1 MAQPLLKIMQPIQNS
16 VTESFLKNLDQSLEK
31 PLKKNE
37 MDYLRNYFRRLS
49 SQDYD
54 DTRTLE
60 FYDIALRHREF
71 AKTRKPGEVIIESC
85 NMRIEGASGRN
96 TEYTLFLLIVDD
108 IPFLINSLLMKLNS
122 LDKSPERFLHP
133 VFSVERN
140 PSHKALSFAECLPAK
155 GDAGSSNESFIQ
167 CAIEYTPE
175 EEHQSIKDG
184 LLDVI
189 IQIRTSVNDW
199 LTIRDKV
206 SNLINKLD
214 DREPDSELS
223 ELVHFLNWI
232 QQENFVYLGYC
243 EVEIDTRKSSNQ
255 PTLVED
261 SLLGNLQPIHKK
273 GNNLID
279 TALPPVNYPSP
290 KRVVY
295 TKARIKAEIYYPS
308 YMDCILIRQNPEI
321 HKGKARISCVIGFL
335 SRNSQI
341 QGHML
346 IPYVRDKIEWI
357 LNHCGMRR
365 DGHGFKELRALLTT
379 LPRDKLLQMD
389 REDLYRLG
397 MTLLNQE
404 RRKTRVHLHRN
415 VCGHF
420 YSCLVYI
427 PRDLFNSALRAQ
439 IQEYLRVVFEATEVE
454 FDVYFSHSILTR
466 IHYMIHIDP
475 KSGAHHDQRQ
485 IETHVQNIAR
495 DWNDSL
501 LELLKEKKP
510 YHQARRLFEVYA
522 DAFPA
527 NYRDSFSIQNAI
539 ADIAI
544 YENMADGEV
553 HCKLAPS
560 QRGNPDSA
568 DNQSA
573 SFKIYSK
580 SISLVLS
587 DVLPILENMGVRVLR
602 ERPYRIERKD
612 AGQLGLLDFQ
622 IARNDSNRFD
632 FKAHGKIFEELF
644 VQCWNGEIE
653 ANGFN
658 ALTLLAG
665 LGWREIMAI
674 CALFSYLKQI
684 RLRYSEQSIIETMIR
699 YPELVKGIWDW
710 FEARL
715 NPNLADQDDRDRHSH
730 ILEQLNLVSTLN
742 EERIMVALIDVI
754 AAILRTNFYQ
764 PEKDSTPKK
773 YISFK
778 IDCGRIP
785 RIPEPVPLYEVFVY
799 SPDVEGVHLRG
810 GKVARGGLRW
820 SDRYEDFRTE
830 VLGLVKAQRVKNAV
844 IVPVGSKG
852 GFVVKKLSNMPPG
865 SVQDKVIACY
875 KTFIRGLLDITDNVL
890 GTDITAPENVRRLD
904 EDDPYLVVAADKG
917 TATFSDIANSVAK
930 DYGFWLGDAF
940 ASGGSDGY
948 DHKRMGIT
956 ARGAWESV
964 KRHFRELG
972 RDIQNEPFTVVGIGD
987 MSGDVFGNGML
998 LSRKTRLVAAFN
1010 HLHILIDPCPDPE
1023 ISYRERE
1030 RLFRLPR
1037 SSWTDYNPECLSSGG
1052 AVYSRTDKS
1061 IKISSQ
1067 AMQLLGTKIS
1077 EFTPDDLI
1085 NAILKCEADL
1095 LWNGGIGTY
1104 VKASTES
1111 HYDAQDRINDNLR
1124 VDAVDLRCKVIGEG
1138 GNLGVTQLARIEY
1151 AMAGGRSYTDAID
1164 NSGGVDTSD
1173 HEVNL
1178 KILMNAEVKD
1188 GALTMNQRN
1197 KVLAKMES
1205 NVAELVLSNNYQQ
1218 TQIISIEAESGKSLM
1233 SQHMRTISML
1243 AEDGMLDRNIE
1254 FLPSQEELHERLE
1267 SSSYLTRP
1275 ELAVV
1280 LAYSKMDL
1288 YQRLVRL
1295 EFMDSPYLLTEIERY
1310 FPDHVRKNHLS
1321 GIHNHRLRR
1330 EIIATQLT
1338 NDLVGCMGSSFHLRV
1353 MDLTGRPIEDICA
1366 AYLVARDFSDYR
1378 EIIKKVINLDNKVD
1392 AALQIEAFNR
1402 LCRSLESTINWILKK
1417 VGHPKDMES
1426 FINRYSKPYL
1436 ELCRN
1441 LEKILN
1447 KASKQR
1453 YDDIN
1458 SRLVKAGFPKV
1469 LAHDIACRDILNNG
1483 IDVVELSLAHARPV
1497 VETGEIL
1504 FEVSEALSIDWIY
1517 KQIASIEVENIWHER
1532 AKFSLLS
1539 TLRGHHTDIVNSI
1552 LSNSKNS
1559 KPKQALAAWLGKN
1572 RTHIHALEG
1581 KAESLKQET
1590 MVDYSMLSVI
1600 VSELES
1606 IK

>member
-1 MAQPLLKIMQPIQNS
+1 MRPIRNN
-16 VTESFLKNLDQSLEK
+16 VTESFLKNLAKSLGK
-31 PLKKNE
+31 PLKKSE
-37 MDYLRNYFRRLS
+37 RDYLRNYFRRLS

-54 DTRTLE
+54 DSRTLE
-60 FYDIALRHREF
+60 YYDIALKHREL

-85 NMRIEGASGRN
+85 NTRIEGDSTRN
-96 TEYTLFLLIVDD
+96 TEYTLFLLVVDD

-122 LDKSPERFLHP
+122 LPKTPERFLHP
-133 VFSVERN
+133 VFSVARAPN
-140 PSHKALSFAECLPAK
+140 HNARSFTECLQTQ
-155 GDAGSSNESFIQ
+155 GSTDSNNESFIQ

-175 EEHQSIKDG
+175 EEHQAIKDG

-189 IQIRTSVNDW
+189 AQIRTSVDDW
-199 LTIRDKV
+199 LKIRSNI
-206 SNLINKLD
+206 SNLVNKLD
-214 DREPDSELS
+214 DQDPNSELS
-223 ELVHFLNWI
+223 ELIHFLNWI

-243 EVEIDTRKSSNQ
+243 EVEVDTRKHSTQ
-255 PTLVED
+255 PTLVD
-261 SLLGNLQPIHKK
+261 GSLLGNLHHIQERT
-273 GNNLID
+273 GNLID
-279 TALPPVNYPSP
+279 TALPPVTHPKP
-290 KRVVY
+290 KRVIY

-308 YMDCILIRQNPEI
+308 YMDCILIRHDPETY
-321 HKGKARISCVIGFL
+321 KGKTRISCVIGFL

-341 QGHML
+341 QEHML
-346 IPYVRDKIEWI
+346 IPYVRNKIEWI
-357 LNHCGMRR
+357 LDHCGMRR
-365 DGHGFKELRALLTT
+365 DGHGFKELRTLLTT

-404 RRKTRVHLHRN
+404 RRKTRVHLHQN
-415 VCGHF
+415 ICGHF

-427 PRDLFNSALRAQ
+427 PRDLFNSTLRAQ
-439 IQEYLRVVFEATEVE
+439 IQEYMRVVFQATEVE

-466 IHYMIHIDP
+466 IHYIIHIDP
-475 KSGAHHDQRQ
+475 KSAVSHDQQ
-485 IETHVQNIAR
+485 QLETDVQNIAR
-495 DWNDSL
+495 DWNDNL
-501 LELLKEKKP
+501 IEILKEKKP
-510 YHQARRLFEVYA
+510 YREARNLFAVYV

-544 YENMADGEV
+544 YEDMADGEV
-553 HCKLAPS
+553 RCKLSPS
-560 QRGNPDSA
+560 RRGSPDSVE
-568 DNQSA
+568 NQGA

-580 SISLVLS
+580 NISLVLS
-587 DVLPILENMGVRVLR
+587 DVLPILENMGVLVLR

-612 AGQLGLLDFQ
+612 TKQLGLLDFQ
-622 IARNDSNRFD
+622 IARNDSINFD
-632 FKAHGKIFEELF
+632 FKARGGIFEELF

-653 ANGFN
+653 ISGYN

-674 CALFSYLKQI
+674 CALFRYLKQI

-699 YPELVKGIWDW
+699 YPGLVKDIWDW
-710 FEARL
+710 FEVRL
-715 NPNLADQDDRDRHSH
+715 NPSLTDHDDG
-730 ILEQLNLVSTLN
+730 ILLGKVREQLNHVSTLN
-742 EERIMVALIDVI
+742 EERIMTALIDVI
-754 AAILRTNFYQ
+754 AATLRTNFYQ
-764 PEKDSTPKK
+764 AEKDNTPKK

-778 IDCGRIP
+778 IDSSAIP
-785 RIPEPVPLYEVFVY
+785 RIPEPPPLYEIFVY

-852 GFVVKKLSNMPPG
+852 GFVVKKLSETPQD
-865 SVQDKVIACY
+865 SVQERVIACY
-875 KTFIRGLLDITDNVL
+875 KTFIRGLLDITDNIS
-890 GTDITAPENVRRLD
+890 GTNIIPPENVRRLD

-917 TATFSDIANSVAK
+917 TATFSDIANSAAK

-972 RDIQNEPFTVVGIGD
+972 KNIQNDPFTVVGIGD

-998 LSRKTRLVAAFN
+998 LSRKIRLVAAFN
-1010 HLHILIDPCPDPE
+1010 HQHILIDPGPDPE
-1023 ISYRERE
+1023 ISYQERE
-1030 RLFRLPR
+1030 RLFKLPR

-1052 AVYSRTDKS
+1052 AIYSRTEKS
-1061 IKISSQ
+1061 ITISPQ
-1067 AMQLLGTKIS
+1067 AMQLLGTRMS
-1077 EFTPDDLI
+1077 EFTPDKLV
-1085 NAILKCEADL
+1085 NMILKCEVDL

-1104 VKASTES
+1104 VKASEES
-1111 HYDAQDRINDNLR
+1111 HADAQDRNNDNLR
-1124 VDAVDLRCKVIGEG
+1124 VDAIDLRCKVIGEG

-1151 AMAGGRSYTDAID
+1151 AMAGGRLYTDAID

-1178 KILMNAEVKD
+1178 KILLNAEVKE
-1188 GALTMNQRN
+1188 GTLTMNERN
-1197 KVLAKMES
+1197 KVLAKMEK

-1218 TQIISIEAESGKSLM
+1218 TQIISIEAESGKPLM
-1233 SQHMRTISML
+1233 SRHIRTISML
-1243 AEDGMLDRNIE
+1243 VEDGMLDRDIE
-1254 FLPSQEELHERLE
+1254 FLPSREELLERLE
-1267 SSSYLTRP
+1267 TGNYLTRP

-1288 YQRLVRL
+1288 YQRLVQL
-1295 EFMDSPYLLTEIERY
+1295 EFSDNPYLLMEIERY
-1310 FPDHVRKNHLS
+1310 FPEHVQKNHVT

-1366 AYLVARDFSDYR
+1366 AYLIARESSNYR
-1378 EIIKKVINLDNKVD
+1378 EISKKIVRLDNKVD
-1392 AALQIEAFNR
+1392 AALQMEAFNR
-1402 LCRSLESTINWILKK
+1402 LCRSLESTIHWILKK
-1417 VGHPKDMES
+1417 VEQPEDIES
-1426 FINRYSKPYL
+1426 IINRYSKPYL

-1441 LEKILN
+1441 LKRILS
-1447 KASKQR
+1447 KAAKAR

-1458 SRLVKAGFPKV
+1458 NRLVKADFPKA

-1483 IDVVELSLAHARPV
+1483 IDVVELSLTHARPV
-1497 VETGEIL
+1497 VETGTIL
-1504 FEVSEALSIDWIY
+1504 FAVSESLSIDWIY
-1517 KQIASIEVENIWHER
+1517 KQIVSIEADNIWHER

-1539 TLRGHHTDIVNSI
+1539 TLRMHHAEIVNSI

-1559 KPKQALAAWLGKN
+1559 RPKEALATWSQKN
-1572 RTHIHALEG
+1572 RTHIKELER
-1581 KAESLKQET
+1581 KTESLKQET
-1590 MVDYSMLSVI
+1590 VVDYSMLSV
-1600 VSELES
+1600 VVAELES

>member
-1 MAQPLLKIMQPIQNS
+1 MQPIQNN
-16 VTESFLKNLDQSLEK
+16 VTESFLKTLGSSLER
-31 PLKKNE
+31 PLKKDE
-37 MDYLRNYFRRLS
+37 KDYLRHYFRRLS

-54 DTRTLE
+54 DSRTLE
-60 FYDIALRHREF
+60 YYEIALEHRKF
-71 AKTRKPGEVIIESC
+71 AKVRKPGEVIIESY
-85 NMRIEGASGRN
+85 NRKVEGASSRS
-96 TEYTLFLLIVDD
+96 TEYTLVLVVVDD
-108 IPFLINSLLMKLNS
+108 IPFLVNSLLMKFNS
-122 LDKSPERFLHP
+122 LYKTPERFLHP
-133 VFSVERN
+133 IFTVERDAN
-140 PSHKALSFAECLPAK
+140 SQALSFKECFQTQ
-155 GDAGSSNESFIQ
+155 NEDHPNNEAYIQ

-175 EEHQSIKDG
+175 DEHQSIKDG

-189 IQIRTSVNDW
+189 VQIRTSVDDW
-199 LTIRDKV
+199 LEIQNKVRDLA
-206 SNLINKLD
+206 NELH
-214 DREPDSELS
+214 DRDPDSELS
-223 ELVHFLNWI
+223 EQIHFLNWI

-243 EVEIDTRKSSNQ
+243 EVEIDTRKRSNQ
-255 PTLVED
+255 PILVEG
-261 SLLGNLQPIHKK
+261 SLLGNLKTICHKED
-273 GNNLID
+273 NLID
-279 TALPPVNYPSP
+279 TALPPVSYPNP
-290 KRVVY
+290 KRVIY

-308 YMDCILIRQNPEI
+308 YMDCILIRHDPET
-321 HKGKARISCVIGFL
+321 HKGKTRISCVIGFL

-415 VCGHF
+415 ICGHF

-427 PRDLFNSALRAQ
+427 PRDLFDSTLRAR
-439 IQEYLRVVFEATEVE
+439 IQEYMRVVFEATEVE
-454 FDVYFSHSILTR
+454 FDVYFSQSILTR
-466 IHYMIHIDP
+466 IHYIIHINPGSDD
-475 KSGAHHDQRQ
+475 HHDQEQ
-485 IETHVQNIAR
+485 IETDVQNIAR

-510 YHQARRLFEVYA
+510 YQEARKLFEVYA

-527 NYRDSFSIQNAI
+527 NYRDSFSVQNAI

-544 YENMADGEV
+544 YEKMTDGEV
-553 HCKLAPS
+553 RSRLSPF
-560 QRGNPDSA
+560 QRGNPDSVE
-568 DNQSA
+568 NQSA

-580 SISLVLS
+580 NISLVLS

-602 ERPYRIERKD
+602 ERPYRIKRRGAE
-612 AGQLGLLDFQ
+612 QFGLLDFQ
-622 IARNDSNRFD
+622 IARNDSNDFD
-632 FKAHGKIFEELF
+632 FKTQGKIFEELF
-644 VQCWNGEIE
+644 VRCWNGEIE
-653 ANGFN
+653 TNGFN

-665 LGWREIMAI
+665 LSWREIMAI
-674 CALFSYLKQI
+674 CALFRYLKQI

-699 YPELVKGIWDW
+699 YPELVKDIWDW
-710 FEARL
+710 FEIRL
-715 NPNLADQDDRDRHSH
+715 NPGLADQDDGVLHDKVR
-730 ILEQLNLVSTLN
+730 EQLKLVNTLN
-742 EERIMVALIDVI
+742 EERIMIALMDVI
-754 AAILRTNFYQ
+754 AATLRTNFYQ
-764 PEKDSTPKK
+764 PEKDNTPKK

-778 IDCGRIP
+778 INCGSIP
-785 RIPEPVPLYEVFVY
+785 RIPEPTPLYEVFVY

-852 GFVVKKLSNMPPG
+852 GFVVKKLSETPQD
-865 SVQDKVIACY
+865 SVQDQVIACY
-875 KTFIRGLLDITDNVL
+875 RAFIHGLLDLTDNVS
-890 GTDITAPENVRRLD
+890 GMDIIPPENVKRLD

-972 RDIQNEPFTVVGIGD
+972 RDIQNEPFTVIGIGD

-1010 HLHILIDPCPDPE
+1010 HLHILIDPGPDPE
-1023 ISYRERE
+1023 TSYQERE
-1030 RLFRLPR
+1030 RLFKLPR

-1052 AVYSRTDKS
+1052 AVYSRKDKS
-1061 IKISSQ
+1061 ITISPQ
-1067 AMQLLGTKIS
+1067 AMQLLGTQIS
-1077 EFTPDDLI
+1077 QFTPDELI
-1085 NAILKCEADL
+1085 NTILKCEADL

-1111 HYDAQDRINDNLR
+1111 HYDAQDRNNDNLR
-1124 VDAVDLRCKVIGEG
+1124 VDAIDLRCKVIGEG

-1178 KILMNAEVKD
+1178 KILLNAEVKE
-1188 GALTMNQRN
+1188 GALTMNERN
-1197 KVLAKMES
+1197 RALMKMEKD
-1205 NVAELVLSNNYQQ
+1205 VAELVLSNNYQQ
-1218 TQIISIEAESGKSLM
+1218 TQIISIEAESGKPLM
-1233 SQHMRTISML
+1233 SQHIRTITML
-1243 AEDGMLDRNIE
+1243 AEDGMLDRDIE
-1254 FLPSQEELHERLE
+1254 FLPSHEELLERLE
-1267 SSSYLTRP
+1267 TGNYLTRP

-1288 YQRLVRL
+1288 YQRLVQS
-1295 EFMDSPYLLTEIERY
+1295 EFSDNSYLLMEIERY
-1310 FPDHVRKNHLS
+1310 FPDHVRKNNLA
-1321 GIHNHRLRR
+1321 GIHKHRLRR

-1366 AYLVARDFSDYR
+1366 AYLVARDSSNYR
-1378 EIIKKVINLDNKVD
+1378 AISKKIVNLDNKVD

-1417 VGHPKDMES
+1417 VEQPEDLES
-1426 FINRYSKPYL
+1426 LINRYSKPYL

-1441 LEKILN
+1441 LRKILN
-1447 KASKQR
+1447 KAARER

-1458 SRLVKAGFPKV
+1458 KRMVTAGFPKA

-1483 IDVVELSLAHARPV
+1483 IDIVELSLAHARPV

-1504 FEVSEALSIDWIY
+1504 FEVSEALSVDWIH
-1517 KQIASIEVENIWHER
+1517 KQIFSIEAENIWHQR

-1539 TLRGHHTDIVNSI
+1539 TLRGHHTEIVNSI
-1552 LSNSKNS
+1552 LSNFKNS
-1559 KPKQALAAWLGKN
+1559 PPKDALETWSQKN
-1572 RTHIHALEG
+1572 RIYIEALER
-1581 KAESLKQET
+1581 KAASLKQET
-1590 MVDYSMLSVI
+1590 IVDYSMLSVI
-1600 VSELES
+1600 VAELEF

>member
-1 MAQPLLKIMQPIQNS
+1 MQPIQNN
-16 VTESFLKNLDQSLEK
+16 VTESFLKNLDRSLEK
-31 PLKKNE
+31 PLEKSE
-37 MDYLRNYFRRLS
+37 RDYLRNYFRRLS

-54 DTRTLE
+54 DSRTLE
-60 FYDIALRHREF
+60 YYDIAIKHREF
-71 AKTRKPGEVIIESC
+71 AKTRKPGEVIIESY
-85 NMRIEGASGRN
+85 NTRIKEVSNRN
-96 TEYTLFLLIVDD
+96 TEYTLLLLVVDD

-122 LDKSPERFLHP
+122 LYKTPERFLHP
-133 VFSVERN
+133 VFSVERDPN
-140 PSHKALSFAECLPAK
+140 HEALSFTECLQTR
-155 GDAGSSNESFIQ
+155 GNGNSSNESFIQ

-175 EEHQSIKDG
+175 DEHQAIKEG

-189 IQIRTSVNDW
+189 VQIRTSVDDW
-199 LTIRDKV
+199 LKIRSKV
-206 SNLINKLD
+206 SKLIDELED
-214 DREPDSELS
+214 SPDPELPG
-223 ELVHFLNWI
+223 LIHFLDWI

-243 EVEIDTRKSSNQ
+243 EVEVDTSKRSNQ
-255 PTLVED
+255 PILVENT
-261 SLLGNLQPIHKK
+261 LLGNLLPIHEK

-279 TALPPVNYPSP
+279 TALPPVTYSNP

-308 YMDCILIRQNPEI
+308 YMDCILIRHDPETR
-321 HKGKARISCVIGFL
+321 KGKTRISCVIGFL
-335 SRNSQI
+335 SRNGQI

-346 IPYVRDKIEWI
+346 IPYVRDKIDWI
-357 LNHCGMRR
+357 LDHSGMRR
-365 DGHGFKELRALLTT
+365 DGHAFKELRALLTT

-420 YSCLVYI
+420 YSCLAYV
-427 PRDLFNSALRAQ
+427 PRDLFNSTLRAR
-439 IQEYLRVVFEATEVE
+439 IQEYMRVVFEATEVE

-466 IHYMIHIDP
+466 IHYTIHIDP
-475 KSGAHHDQRQ
+475 RSDAHHDQQQ
-485 IETHVQNIAR
+485 IETDVQNIAR

-501 LELLKEKKP
+501 FETLKEKKP
-510 YHQARRLFEVYA
+510 YQEARKLFGVYA

-527 NYRDSFSIQNAI
+527 NYQDSFSIQNAVV
-539 ADIAI
+539 DIAI
-544 YENMADGEV
+544 YENMTDGEV
-553 HCKLAPS
+553 RCKLSPS
-560 QRGNPDSA
+560 QRGTPDSVES
-568 DNQSA
+568 QSA

-580 SISLVLS
+580 NISLVLS

-602 ERPYRIERKD
+602 ERPYRIERMD
-612 AGQLGLLDFQ
+612 TEQLGLLDFE
-622 IARNDSNRFD
+622 IARNDSINFD
-632 FKAHGKIFEELF
+632 FKTQGKVFEDLF
-644 VQCWNGEIE
+644 VQCWNGGIE
-653 ANGFN
+653 TNGFN

-665 LGWREIMAI
+665 LNWREIMAI
-674 CALFSYLKQI
+674 CALFRYLKQI
-684 RLRYSEQSIIETMIR
+684 RLRYSEQSIIDTMIR
-699 YPELVKGIWDW
+699 YPELVKNIWDW
-710 FEARL
+710 FEVRL
-715 NPNLADQDDRDRHSH
+715 SPSLADQDDG
-730 ILEQLNLVSTLN
+730 ILLGKIHKQLNLVSTLN
-742 EERIMVALIDVI
+742 EERIMAALIDVVT
-754 AAILRTNFYQ
+754 ATLRTNFYQ
-764 PEKDSTPKK
+764 PEKDGTPKK

-778 IDCGRIP
+778 IDCNSIP
-785 RIPEPVPLYEVFVY
+785 RIPEPIPLYEIFVY

-852 GFVVKKLSNMPPG
+852 GFVVKQLSDIPQD
-865 SVQDKVIACY
+865 SVWDQVIACY
-875 KTFIRGLLDITDNVL
+875 KTFIRGLLDITDNVSS
-890 GTDITAPENVRRLD
+890 TDIIPPENVRCLD

-930 DYGFWLGDAF
+930 EYRFWLGDAF

-972 RDIQNEPFTVVGIGD
+972 KDIQNQPFTVVGIGD
-987 MSGDVFGNGML
+987 MAGDVFGNGML

-1010 HLHILIDPCPDPE
+1010 HLHILIDPDPDPE
-1023 ISYRERE
+1023 ISYQERE

-1037 SSWTDYNPECLSSGG
+1037 SSWTDYASECLSPGG
-1052 AVYSRTDKS
+1052 AVYSRADKS
-1061 IKISSQ
+1061 ITISPQ
-1067 AMQLLGTKIS
+1067 AMQLLGTQTP
-1077 EFTPDDLI
+1077 EFTPDKLI
-1085 NAILKCEADL
+1085 NTILKCEVDL

-1104 VKASTES
+1104 VKASKES
-1111 HYDAQDRINDNLR
+1111 HSDAQDRNNDNLR
-1124 VDAVDLRCKVIGEG
+1124 VDALDLRCKVIGEG

-1178 KILMNAEVKD
+1178 KILLNAEVKD
-1188 GALTMNQRN
+1188 GALTMSERN
-1197 KVLAKMES
+1197 RVLAKMER

-1218 TQIISIEAESGKSLM
+1218 TQIISIEAESGKPLM
-1233 SQHMRTISML
+1233 SQHIRTINML
-1243 AEDGMLDRNIE
+1243 AEGGMLDRDIE
-1254 FLPSQEELHERLE
+1254 FLPSHEELLERLE
-1267 SSSYLTRP
+1267 TNNYLTRP

-1288 YQRLVRL
+1288 YQRLVQSEFL
-1295 EFMDSPYLLTEIERY
+1295 ENPYLLAEIERY
-1310 FPDHVRKNHLS
+1310 FPDHVQKNNLA
-1321 GIHNHRLRR
+1321 GIHDHRLRR

-1366 AYLVARDFSDYR
+1366 AYLIARDSSNYQ
-1378 EIIKKVINLDNKVD
+1378 EIRRRIIRLDNKVD
-1392 AALQIEAFNR
+1392 ATLQIEAFNR

-1417 VGHPKDMES
+1417 IRQTDNIES
-1426 FINRYSKPYL
+1426 LVNRYSKPYL

-1441 LEKILN
+1441 LRKILG
-1447 KASKQR
+1447 KTTRER

-1458 SRLVKAGFPKV
+1458 NRLIKAGFPKV

-1483 IDVVELSLAHARPV
+1483 IDVAELSLTHARPV
-1497 VETGEIL
+1497 VETSAIL
-1504 FEVSEALSIDWIY
+1504 FGVSEVLSIDWIY
-1517 KQIASIEVENIWHER
+1517 KQIVSIEADNTWHER

-1539 TLRGHHTDIVNSI
+1539 TLREHHTEIVSSI
-1552 LSNSKNS
+1552 LASSGNSQ
-1559 KPKQALAAWLGKN
+1559 PKEALATWSQKN
-1572 RTHIHALEG
+1572 QTYIKALER
-1581 KAESLKQET
+1581 KAVSLKQEAII
-1590 MVDYSMLSVI
+1590 DYSMLSVI
-1600 VSELES
+1600 VAELES